1 MSILFSLSNYIRL
14 VATIGTNYLFH
25 EEDYQQDNF
34 IDLEYGEESLKH
46 YIVYINDIE
55 NWNQINISSNNSSNN
70 DSRYEHYLPIIYDEF
85 YLNCPV

>member
-46 YIVYINDIE
+46 CIVYISDIE
-55 NWNQINISSNNSSNN
+55 NWNQINNNSYYE
-70 DSRYEHYLPIIYDEF
+70 SRYEHYLPIIYDEF
-85 YLNCPV
+85 YLDCPV